1 MSCPCSIPRW
11 VRGSLLGAGSFGTVN
26 LALNVGNGELFAVKS
41 INCSVGGRSSHA
53 AIVAMENELR
63 LLQSL
68 DSPFVIRCFGSDETA
83 ESGVQMRNLFM
94 EYMAGGSL
102 ADLMKKFGGALDEA
116 LIRVYARGIV
126 EGLEYLH
133 GQGVVHCDIKGKNI
147 LIGGT
152 GVKIA
157 DLGAAKRIGQ
167 QVHAMRGTP
176 LWMAPEVIMQEEQGF
191 PSDIWS
197 LGCTVVEMATGGP
210 PWSHAQLTPLAA
222 LMQIGTPEQAL
233 PPLPDCLSLEAKDF
247 LSKCLQKDPKQRWSA
262 SQLLNH
268 IFLQKQNVSHGPIVC
283 KHHAEEAVAMAPLS
297 PTSVLDVGTTGGDST
312 SSWESNRR
320 SVPLL
325 HCAEVGRFGRGAAS
339 EAAAVEGERVE
350 EGHCTPP
357 GTPGEEG
364 RGGWITVRSPRPRGE
379 ERQRPL
385 SSFMLGVEA
394 EAGGAGGGGGGASN
408 LSLQF
413 LRAGRRPPT
422 PPSAMSSSRGPFNS
436 QRQQMPPPY
445 RETDRLDHSSSTTLQ

>member
-26 LALNVGNGELFAVKS
+26 LALNVGTGELFAVKS
-41 INCSVGGRSSHA
+41 IDFSHSSGA
-53 AIVAMENELR
+53 STIAMENELR

-68 DSPFVIRCFGSDETA
+68 DSPFVIRCFGGDETC
-83 ESGVQMRNLFM
+83 ENGVQMRNLFM

-102 ADLMKKFGGALDEA
+102 ADLMRKFGGALDEA

-152 GVKIA
+152 GVKVA
-157 DLGAAKRIGQ
+157 DLGSAKRIGQ
-167 QVHAMRGTP
+167 QEHAMRGTP

-197 LGCTVVEMATGGP
+197 LGCTVVEMATGRP

-222 LMQIGTPEQAL
+222 LMQIGAAQQAL
-233 PPLPDCLSLEAKDF
+233 PPLPDCLSPEAKDF
-247 LSKCLQKDPKQRWSA
+247 LSKCLHRNPKERWTA
-262 SQLLNH
+262 SQLLKH
-268 IFLQKQNVSHGPIVC
+268 PFLQKKNVNQGLSSVC
-283 KHHAEEAVAMAPLS
+283 RHHAEEAAAPLS
-297 PTSVLDVGTTGGDST
+297 PTSVLDVGAVGGDST

-325 HCAEVGRFGRGAAS
+325 HCPEVGRFGRGMASVTAA
-339 EAAAVEGERVE
+339 EGGRIE
-350 EGHCTPP
+350 EGNCTPP
-357 GTPGEEG
+357 VTPDEEG

-385 SSFMLGVEA
+385 SNFMLGVAEA
-394 EAGGAGGGGGGASN
+394 APEAGGCGGGAN
-408 LSLQF
+408 FSLQF
-413 LRAGRRPPT
+413 LRSARRPPT
-422 PPSAMSSSRGPFNS
+422 LPAATSCPRRPAISPRRPMSL
-436 QRQQMPPPY
+436 PY
-445 RETDRLDHSSSTTLQ
+445 RGTDRLDHSSSTTLQ